1 MSPEASTAVGN
12 ESHTRLTSLSA
23 GVGFFALLFGVV
35 ALAFNNLGNRY
46 FWTDESSSLYTSLG
60 WPGVG
65 DRAGS
70 LGGAW
75 DWTIET
81 HVEPGLYNMLER
93 FWALG
98 IGTEVTT
105 LRVYPFL
112 FFLIYLGSLLAV
124 GRLVRLP
131 WFLIAGVVGLA
142 LLENITP
149 YYTVELRPSSA
160 GLAAS
165 VALPAMGLLLL
176 QRPRGWTMTLFVVGF
191 LFIGSMQYNSY
202 PLEAA
207 LGVVLVGFGWV
218 RYTEAKRAILV
229 AAGILAVLWL
239 PVVYVV
245 SRGNPLSMNQEP
257 SLEAISGL
265 LIPNMASAEVLSL
278 VQQNLL
284 SPTALPRTVFLL
296 AIPALWITRRWPGL
310 RSPCSTTA
318 GGVSFL
324 WAFVLAATAVTA
336 VIGFLGVM
344 PWIVGTRWSI
354 AEIGLIAVSLMGLAG
369 VAVELGLLKRKPFLI
384 ATAVASLTVS
394 LLAGYRLATYE
405 RFPGYDWTGVLSVM
419 LAGTPGKTVVDTE
432 LYTDLRYWVELSGDY
447 DEFRDD
453 WVNHD
458 VQTTSTFFAADA
470 SNVQEFV
477 ESANDRLLLGD
488 AVLLE
493 DAGVEIPE
501 SIDVIEVP
509 LWGTHSGVTPPQPV
523 LLVRGN

>member
-1 MSPEASTAVGN
+1 MSIESRRGSKAFTAAAWV
-12 ESHTRLTSLSA
+12 SFTALVA
-23 GVGFFALLFGVV
+23 GVIALVV
-35 ALAFNNLGNRY
+35 NNLGNRY

-65 DRAGS
+65 ARAGS

-75 DWTIET
+75 DWTIKT

-98 IGTEVTT
+98 IGTEVAT

-112 FFLIYLGSLLAV
+112 FFLIYLASLVGL

-131 WFLIAGVVGLA
+131 WFLIAGVVGLVM
-142 LLENITP
+142 LENITP

-176 QRPRGWTMTLFVVGF
+176 QRPRGWTLTLFVLGF

-207 LGVVLVGFGWV
+207 LGVVLVGFGWMRFSGSERSV
-218 RYTEAKRAILV
+218 LLG
-229 AAGILAVLWL
+229 AGLLAVLWL

-245 SRGNPLSMNQEP
+245 TRGNPLGVAQEP
-257 SLEAISGL
+257 GLDAISGL
-265 LIPNMASAEVLSL
+265 LIPNMGTAEVLNL
-278 VQQNLL
+278 LQQNLL
-284 SPTALPRTVFLL
+284 SPTALPRTLFLIL
-296 AIPALWITRRWPGL
+296 VPALWIARRWPGL
-310 RSPCSTTA
+310 LSSSSPTA
-318 GGVSFL
+318 LGVNYL
-324 WAFVLAATAVTA
+324 WAFVLLATGATAA
-336 VIGFLGVM
+336 IGFLGVM

-354 AEIGLIAVSLMGLAG
+354 AEVGLIAASLIGLAG
-369 VAVELGLLKRKPFLI
+369 VVVKLEWLRWKPVAIAAV
-384 ATAVASLTVS
+384 TVCVGVS
-394 LLAGYRLATYE
+394 FLAGYRLLTYE
-405 RFPGYDWTGVLSVM
+405 RFPGHDWNGVLTVM
-419 LAGTPGKTVVDTE
+419 LAGAPGKTVVDTE

-493 DAGVEIPE
+493 DAGVEMPE